1 MSLDEVVVEQKI
13 HKDTGP
19 DLGRLV
25 GSWLFRT
32 ARSSAQAVGSSTAG
46 ALRLGMERS
55 LRSLTVEK
63 PPVRRT
69 WRTGD
74 GVVDVEGLEGNGLY
88 LEKGTGQSKNE
99 KRYEAKFRDAQ
110 AELERL
116 IKKSKLGEMAQA

>member
-1 MSLDEVVVEQKI
+1 MVEQKI

-19 DLGRLV
+19 DLGQLA
-25 GSWLFRT
+25 GSRLFRT
-32 ARSSAQAVGSSTAG
+32 ARSAAQAVGSSTAG

-88 LEKGTGQSKNE
+88 LEKGHRPFKKE
-99 KRYEAKFRDAQ
+99 KRDEVKFRDAQ

-116 IKKSKLGEMAQA
+116 IKKSKLDEMAQA